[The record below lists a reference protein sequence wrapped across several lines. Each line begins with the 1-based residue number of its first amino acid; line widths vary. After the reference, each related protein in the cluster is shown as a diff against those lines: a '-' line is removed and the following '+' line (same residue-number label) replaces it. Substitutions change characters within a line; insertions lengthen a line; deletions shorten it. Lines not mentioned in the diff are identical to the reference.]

1 MKKIIFIFCVIGLLL
16 TILFIYTKKN
26 IQDNISGEI
35 TNVTINNIKGL
46 LPTLIDLKVVFK
58 VVNNSKF
65 TLKLKDFNIKIID
78 VLTNTLVTESKV
90 IQTLVLNK
98 GETES
103 SLILNDLQ
111 LLGNANNLLNDNS
124 NLLAIISFSFYGIKV
139 EFEQEINL

>member
-1 MKKIIFIFCVIGLLL
+1 MKKIIVIFCVIGLLL

>member
-1 MKKIIFIFCVIGLLL
+1 MKKITVIFGVIALLL
-16 TILFIYTKKN
+16 TVLFIYVKKN

-111 LLGNANNLLNDNS
+111 LLGNANNLLNDNA
-124 NLLAIISFSFYGIKV
+124 NLLAIISFSFYEIKV

>member
-1 MKKIIFIFCVIGLLL
+1 MKKIIVIFGVIGLLL

-111 LLGNANNLLNDNS
+111 LLGNANNLLNDNA